1 MTRRG
6 LLLKKWF
13 CVLLLFFIFFGMC
26 PLPAQAAPTLGSNTA
41 VLMDAA
47 SGQVLWQKN
56 MNVQKSPASITK
68 VLTALLGVENLQEE
82 DILVM
87 SHDAVFTVPVGSSHI
102 ALDEGEELSFA
113 NALAA
118 MMTVSANDAANGIAE
133 QVAGSMDAFADL
145 MNQRA
150 AELGAQNSHFV
161 NPSGLYDEE
170 HYTTAYDMALVT
182 RAAVQNPVFM
192 RYFNISS
199 YEMPPTNKQEETR
212 YLHNQDDFIYAPK
225 KQKYDFDDYSILGG
239 KLGWTRLSNYT
250 MVTVAEREGRTLIA
264 VVMDCAKDA
273 DKYTDTLALF
283 DYGFH
288 HFHTASLSR
297 DAISTAVGADWVL
310 ETGFDFL
317 LQENYALTDIS
328 IALDETAGS
337 ARALFRLKDDSGAM
351 YPEIG
356 SLSLLRPL
364 ENIAAS
370 GTVLLSKEPAGGFRW
385 WFVPVALVGLFL
397 LFYVFLYIRHQQK
410 KRRRRL
416 ARMRARRSIR

>member
-1 MTRRG
+1 MKKCFAILLLLSIFWG
-6 LLLKKWF
+6 LL
-13 CVLLLFFIFFGMC
+13 
-26 PLPAQAAPTLGSNTA
+26 PQPAQAAPSLVSNTA
-41 VLMDAA
+41 VLMDAD

-56 MNVQKSPASITK
+56 MHVQKSPASITK
-68 VLTALLGVENLQEE
+68 VLTALLGVENLQED

-102 ALDEGEELSFA
+102 ALDEGEELPFSD
-113 NALAA
+113 ALAA

-161 NPSGLYDEE
+161 NPSGLYEEE
-170 HYTTAYDMALVT
+170 HYTTAYDMALIT
-182 RAAVQNPVFM
+182 RAAVQNPLFM
-192 RYFNISS
+192 QYFNISS
-199 YEMPPTNKQEETR
+199 YEMEPTNKQEETR
-212 YLHNQDDFIYAPK
+212 YFHNQDDFIYAPN
-225 KQKYDFDDYSILGG
+225 KQKYDFGDYSILGG

-250 MVTVAEREGRTLIA
+250 MVTVAECEGRTLIA
-264 VVMDCAKDA
+264 VVMDCATDA

-288 HFHTASLSR
+288 HFQAASLSPE
-297 DAISTAVGADWVL
+297 AISAAVGGDWVM
-310 ETGFDFL
+310 ETDFDFL
-317 LQENYALTDIS
+317 LQEDYALTDVS
-328 IALDETAGS
+328 IALDETTGS
-337 ARALFRLKDDSGAM
+337 ARAVFRLTDESGAM

-364 ENIAAS
+364 ENVAAS
-370 GTVLLSKEPAGGFRW
+370 GTVLAPEESAGGFRW
-385 WFVPVALVGLFL
+385 WYIPLALVGLFL

-416 ARMRARRSIR
+416 ARMRARRSMRQL